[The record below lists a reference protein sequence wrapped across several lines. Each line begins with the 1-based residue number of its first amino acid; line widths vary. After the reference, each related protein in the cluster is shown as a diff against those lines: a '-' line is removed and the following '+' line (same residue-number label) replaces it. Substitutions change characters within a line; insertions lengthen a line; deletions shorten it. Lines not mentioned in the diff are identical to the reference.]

1 MWEKIKSISFAHF
14 VLALLIYALFN
25 LAAKIWDTV
34 MSLGGQDCAGS
45 SLRVVPTL
53 LGERHVPEQNASIL
67 NVDPGTLGLGQV
79 FRAVCSGLIENLHR

>member
-1 MWEKIKSISFAHF
+1 MYLVHI
-14 VLALLIYALFN
+14 VLAPLIYALFN

-34 MSLGGQDCAGS
+34 LSLGEQDCAVS

-67 NVDPGTLGLGQV
+67 NVDPGNLGLGQV

>member
-1 MWEKIKSISFAHF
+1 MAFAHIM
-14 VLALLIYALFN
+14 LATLIRMMLN

-34 MSLGGQDCAGS
+34 MSLGGEDSAVS

-53 LGERHVPEQNASIL
+53 LGERHTPEQNASIL

-79 FRAVCSGLIENLHR
+79 FRAVCSGIIENLHR

>member
-1 MWEKIKSISFAHF
+1 MWRKIQSISLAHI
-14 VLALLIYALFN
+14 VLALLIYVLFI
-25 LAAKIWDTV
+25 LTAKIWDRV
-34 MSLGGQDCAGS
+34 MSLGAQDCAAS